1 MSVTQWFEVNGYDS
15 RSAASEGAFSTNR
28 QSLTFKGQVDPAST
42 DVHIYTY
49 RMSKAGNGEKEV
61 REYLT
66 SVDKSQINAD
76 GTFTAYGVTEMS
88 GEVRFELQATAA
100 SGNLTV
106 TRISGTVDGNNQSM
120 QIVSENEVMKA
131 DAAGNWH
138 SYSRDIEIRGQV
150 EPGSTQVR
158 VQLDRETYTVN
169 NINPDGSFS
178 LSLKDLDAGQ
188 HTITLK
194 STDADGNNGKDVY
207 SISVGQQYGG
217 GAVVIDKDE
226 NVAVHQGANSLGGN
240 VLQNYYLEKGGKIPG
255 VMSFSVNGQTAAAG
269 ETLAL
274 EGIGSVRINY
284 DGGYSLNLSNL
295 DYVGRVPDI
304 TYQVS
309 NGTDT
314 DYSVLS
320 VRVNDINGS
329 AYTETLQAANNADG
343 ADNKLEGRLSNDVL
357 IGDTRNSGVLGIGE
371 DSLVYTVKA
380 TNDVI
385 EGNSGNDILF
395 GDNVSTA
402 GLNFAAGDGSD
413 AYQALRVYVAQKLG
427 NSSDDAVR
435 SFIVDNWQQLLDS
448 SGNGGNDVLRG
459 EIGNDVLIGG
469 AGNDVLIGGTGR
481 DQFVFVTNS
490 NSGRDII
497 TDFDSDYDRLV
508 FTETL
513 SSKNAVWN
521 DAEHT
526 LTFTGAKDGQTYQNS
541 ITFQNIESG
550 LTLDDVLQ
558 MQQALA

>member
-28 QSLTFKGQVDPAST
+28 QSLTFNGQVDPAST
-42 DVHIYTY
+42 AVQIYTY
-49 RMSKAGNGEKEV
+49 RTAKAENGETVV

-66 SVDKSQINAD
+66 TVDKSQINAD
-76 GTFTAYGVTEMS
+76 GTFTAYGITEMS
-88 GEVRFELQATAA
+88 GDVRFELQTTAA

-106 TRISGTVDGNNQSM
+106 TRISGTVNGNNQSM

-158 VQLDRETYTVN
+158 VQLDRETYTVD
-169 NINPDGSFS
+169 NINADGSFT

-194 STDADGNNGKDVY
+194 STDADGNSGKDVY

-226 NVAVHQGANSLGGN
+226 NVAVHQDATSLGGS
-240 VLQNYYLEKGGKIPG
+240 VLYEYYLEKGGKTPG
-255 VMSFSVNGQTAAAG
+255 VTSFSVNGQTAAAG
-269 ETLAL
+269 ETLAI
-274 EGIGSVRINY
+274 EGIGSIRMNY
-284 DGGYSLNLSNL
+284 DGGYSLHLDNL
-295 DYVGRVPDI
+295 DYTGRIPDI

-314 DYSVLS
+314 DNSVLS
-320 VRVNDINGS
+320 VRVNDINGN

-343 ADNKLEGRLSNDVL
+343 ADNTLEGRLNSDVL

-371 DSLVYTVKA
+371 DRLVYTVKA
-380 TNDVI
+380 THDVI

-402 GLNFAAGDGSD
+402 GLNFVAGDGSD

-435 SFIVDNWQQLLDS
+435 SFIVENWQQLLDS
-448 SGNGGNDVLRG
+448 SSNGGNDVLRG
-459 EIGNDVLIGG
+459 EIGSDILIGG
-469 AGNDVLIGGTGR
+469 AGNDVLIGGTGQ

-497 TDFDSDYDRLV
+497 KDFDSDYDRLV
-508 FTETL
+508 FTEAL
-513 SSKNAVWN
+513 NANNAVWN

-526 LTFTGAKDGQTYQNS
+526 LTFTGVKDGQTYQNS
-541 ITFQNIESG
+541 ITFENIESG
-550 LTLDDVLQ
+550 LTLEDVLKT
-558 MQQALA
+558 QQVLA

>member
-28 QSLTFKGQVDPAST
+28 QSLTFNGQVDPAST
-42 DVHIYTY
+42 AVQIYTY
-49 RMSKAGNGEKEV
+49 RTAKAENGETVV

-66 SVDKSQINAD
+66 TVDKSQINAD
-76 GTFTAYGVTEMS
+76 GTFTAYGITEMS
-88 GEVRFELQATAA
+88 GDVRFELQATAA
-100 SGNLTV
+100 SGNLTL
-106 TRISGTVDGNNQSM
+106 TRISGTVNGNNQSM

-138 SYSRDIEIRGQV
+138 SYSRDIEVRGQV

-158 VQLDRETYTVN
+158 VQLDRETYTVD
-169 NINPDGSFS
+169 NINADGSFT

-194 STDADGNNGKDVY
+194 STDADGNSGKDVY

-226 NVAVHQGANSLGGN
+226 NVAVHQGATSLGGS
-240 VLQNYYLEKGGKIPG
+240 VLYEYYLEKGGKTPG

-269 ETLAL
+269 ETLAI
-274 EGIGSVRINY
+274 EGIGSIRINY
-284 DGGYSLNLSNL
+284 DGGYSLHLNNL

-314 DYSVLS
+314 DSSVLS
-320 VRVNDINGS
+320 VRVNDINGN
-329 AYTETLQAANNADG
+329 AYTESLQAANNADG
-343 ADNKLEGRLSNDVL
+343 ADNTLEGRLSSDVL

-380 TNDVI
+380 THDVI

-427 NSSDDAVR
+427 NGSDDAVR
-435 SFIVDNWQQLLDS
+435 SFIVDNWQKLLDS

-490 NSGRDII
+490 NTGRDII
-497 TDFDSDYDRLV
+497 KDFDSDYDRLV

-526 LTFTGAKDGQTYQNS
+526 LTFTGVKDGQTYQNS
-541 ITFQNIESG
+541 ITFENIESG
-550 LTLDDVLQ
+550 LTLEDVLKT
-558 MQQALA
+558 QQVLA

>member
-28 QSLTFKGQVDPAST
+28 QSLTFNGQVDPAST
-42 DVHIYTY
+42 AVQIYTY
-49 RMSKAGNGEKEV
+49 RTAKAENGETVV

-66 SVDKSQINAD
+66 TVDKSQINAD
-76 GTFTAYGVTEMS
+76 GTFTAYGITEMS
-88 GEVRFELQATAA
+88 GDVRFELQTTAA

-106 TRISGTVDGNNQSM
+106 TRISGTVNGNNQSM

-158 VQLDRETYTVN
+158 VQLDRETYTVD
-169 NINPDGSFS
+169 NINADGSFT

-194 STDADGNNGKDVY
+194 STDADGN
-207 SISVGQQYGG
+207 S
-217 GAVVIDKDE
+217 DKDE
-226 NVAVHQGANSLGGN
+226 NVAVHQGATSLGGS
-240 VLQNYYLEKGGKIPG
+240 VLYEYYLEKGGKTPG

-269 ETLAL
+269 ETLAI
-274 EGIGSVRINY
+274 EGIGSIRINY
-284 DGGYSLNLSNL
+284 DGGYSLHLDNL
-295 DYVGRVPDI
+295 DYTGRIPDI

-314 DYSVLS
+314 DNSVLS
-320 VRVNDINGS
+320 VRVNDINGN

-343 ADNKLEGRLSNDVL
+343 ADNTLEGRLNSDVL

-371 DSLVYTVKA
+371 DRLVYTVKA
-380 TNDVI
+380 THDVI

-402 GLNFAAGDGSD
+402 GLNFVAGDGSD

-435 SFIVDNWQQLLDS
+435 SFIVENWQQLLDS
-448 SGNGGNDVLRG
+448 SSNGGNDVLRG
-459 EIGNDVLIGG
+459 EIGSDILIGG
-469 AGNDVLIGGTGR
+469 AGNDVLIGGTGQ

-497 TDFDSDYDRLV
+497 KDFDSDYDRLV
-508 FTETL
+508 FTEAL
-513 SSKNAVWN
+513 NANNAVWN

-526 LTFTGAKDGQTYQNS
+526 LTFTGVKDGQTYQNS
-541 ITFQNIESG
+541 ITFENIESG
-550 LTLDDVLQ
+550 LTLEDVLKT
-558 MQQALA
+558 QQVLA

>member
-28 QSLTFKGQVDPAST
+28 QSLTFNGQVDPAST
-42 DVHIYTY
+42 AVQIYTY
-49 RMSKAGNGEKEV
+49 RTAKAENGETVV

-66 SVDKSQINAD
+66 TVDKSQINAD
-76 GTFTAYGVTEMS
+76 GTFTAYGITEMS
-88 GEVRFELQATAA
+88 GDVRFELQATAA
-100 SGNLTV
+100 SGNLTL
-106 TRISGTVDGNNQSM
+106 TRISGTVNGNNQSM

-138 SYSRDIEIRGQV
+138 SYSRDIEVRGQV

-158 VQLDRETYTVN
+158 VQLDRETYTVD
-169 NINPDGSFS
+169 NINADGSFT

-194 STDADGNNGKDVY
+194 STDADGNSGKDVY

-226 NVAVHQGANSLGGN
+226 NVAVHQGATSLGGS
-240 VLQNYYLEKGGKIPG
+240 VLYEYYLEKGGKTPG

-269 ETLAL
+269 ETLAI
-274 EGIGSVRINY
+274 EGIGSIRINY
-284 DGGYSLNLSNL
+284 DGGYSLHLDNL
-295 DYVGRVPDI
+295 DYTGRIPDI

-314 DYSVLS
+314 DNSVLS
-320 VRVNDINGS
+320 VRVNDINGN

-343 ADNKLEGRLSNDVL
+343 ADNTLEGRLSSDVL

-380 TNDVI
+380 THDVI

-435 SFIVDNWQQLLDS
+435 SFIVDNWQKLLDS

-490 NSGRDII
+490 NTGRDII
-497 TDFDSDYDRLV
+497 KDFDSDYDRLV

-526 LTFTGAKDGQTYQNS
+526 LTFTGVKDGQTYQNS
-541 ITFQNIESG
+541 ITFENIESG
-550 LTLDDVLQ
+550 LTLEDVLKT
-558 MQQALA
+558 QQVLA

>member
-28 QSLTFKGQVDPAST
+28 QSLTFNGQVGPAST
-42 DVHIYTY
+42 AVQIYTY
-49 RMSKAGNGEKEV
+49 RTAKVENGETVV

-66 SVDKSQINAD
+66 TVDKSQINAD
-76 GTFTAYGVTEMS
+76 GTFTAYGITEMS
-88 GEVRFELQATAA
+88 GDVRFELQATAA

-106 TRISGTVDGNNQSM
+106 TRISGTVNGNNQSM

-158 VQLDRETYTVN
+158 VQLDRETYTVD
-169 NINPDGSFS
+169 NINADGSFT

-194 STDADGNNGKDVY
+194 STDADGNSGKDVY

-226 NVAVHQGANSLGGN
+226 NVAVHQGATSLGGS
-240 VLQNYYLEKGGKIPG
+240 VLYEYYLEKGGKTPG

-269 ETLAL
+269 ETLAI
-274 EGIGSVRINY
+274 EGIGSIRMNY
-284 DGGYSLNLSNL
+284 DGGYSLHLDNL
-295 DYVGRVPDI
+295 DYTGRIPDI

-314 DYSVLS
+314 DNSVLS
-320 VRVNDINGS
+320 VRVNDINGN

-343 ADNKLEGRLSNDVL
+343 ADNTLEGRLNSDVL

-371 DSLVYTVKA
+371 DRLVYTVKA
-380 TNDVI
+380 THDVI

-402 GLNFAAGDGSD
+402 GLNFVAGDGSD

-435 SFIVDNWQQLLDS
+435 SFIVENWQQLLDS
-448 SGNGGNDVLRG
+448 SSNGGNDVLRG
-459 EIGNDVLIGG
+459 EIGSDILIGG
-469 AGNDVLIGGTGR
+469 AGNDVLIGGTGQ

-497 TDFDSDYDRLV
+497 KDFDSDYDRLV
-508 FTETL
+508 FTEAL
-513 SSKNAVWN
+513 NANNAVWN

-526 LTFTGAKDGQTYQNS
+526 LTFTGVKDGQTYQNS
-541 ITFQNIESG
+541 ITFENIESG
-550 LTLDDVLQ
+550 LTLEDVLKT
-558 MQQALA
+558 QQVLA